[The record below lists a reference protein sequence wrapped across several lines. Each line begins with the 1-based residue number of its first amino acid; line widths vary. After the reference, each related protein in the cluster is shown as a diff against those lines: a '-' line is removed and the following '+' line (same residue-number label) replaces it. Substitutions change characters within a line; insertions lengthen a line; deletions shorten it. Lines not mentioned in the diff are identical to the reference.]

1 MGGFNIQES
10 TFKYSGKQYGLAVKL
25 IDLDTLQ
32 EDGKAYEFNMS
43 NGGITMLD
51 IGSGF
56 NDLFLEATLEYS
68 DPTGQVLSFVGRQN
82 VACNIN
88 FVEIHQDF
96 DESFGC
102 ESIRPERSF
111 KHDFLVKKLEIVK
124 REGADIKFKIHLIG
138 NEWLKLV
145 ANIAYSNYSKGKQSI
160 FDILQQCL
168 MLNDLPVNV
177 GSFETAKS
185 KVSISYATGGSE
197 NVFTIFDYLME
208 RLYYY
213 AQDYE
218 EAMKFIWIDHITGEY
233 NLFDF
238 SKPAGVKNPKN
249 LIITTNPSNA
259 EKAAEQDP
267 NQLASMSAYPAT
279 DYWKSLFQRKIS
291 EFSYDSNQFQTQMI
305 TDDQIL
311 QYSNQ
316 AVMMQQA
323 GTLQFFKTPPV
334 GEITGRHLSRCS
346 TWQNNTDIYTEQAKS
361 LLVGRSIIVNTSGNI
376 VWKPT
381 MAVNLIFQKDA
392 REVKG
397 ESQEEYDKWDKSY
410 AGLNGTW
417 IISKVRHIILP
428 NEKKYRQNLV
438 LTRNFKMPAEAKK

>member
-88 FVEIHQDF
+88 FVEIRQDF

-124 REGADIKFKIHLIG
+124 REGADIKFKIHLVG

-168 MLNDLPVNV
+168 ML
-177 GSFETAKS
+177 
-185 KVSISYATGGSE
+185 
-197 NVFTIFDYLME
+197 
-208 RLYYY
+208 
-213 AQDYE
+213 
-218 EAMKFIWIDHITGEY
+218 
-233 NLFDF
+233 
-238 SKPAGVKNPKN
+238 
-249 LIITTNPSNA
+249 
-259 EKAAEQDP
+259 
-267 NQLASMSAYPAT
+267 
-279 DYWKSLFQRKIS
+279 
-291 EFSYDSNQFQTQMI
+291 
-305 TDDQIL
+305 
-311 QYSNQ
+311 
-316 AVMMQQA
+316 
-323 GTLQFFKTPPV
+323 
-334 GEITGRHLSRCS
+334 
-346 TWQNNTDIYTEQAKS
+346 
-361 LLVGRSIIVNTSGNI
+361 
-376 VWKPT
+376 
-381 MAVNLIFQKDA
+381 
-392 REVKG
+392 
-397 ESQEEYDKWDKSY
+397 
-410 AGLNGTW
+410 
-417 IISKVRHIILP
+417 
-428 NEKKYRQNLV
+428 V
-438 LTRNFKMPAEAKK
+438 LC